1 MIFLKIP
8 LASSWFSMVEF
19 FRTLG
24 SFTWTVIKRL
34 TIKKSQPR
42 SILVHVEVMEQVFR
56 PTKLT
61 MTTPFARKKQKNP
74 ARLTLWVNKLEVA
87 KGYTSSFCEVQVWE
101 VWDTSRV
108 SISHDKVQ
116 RAVSRDQK
124 LAPFM
129 LCWPIR
135 DEYSNFVLKC
145 WNVFFL

>member
-1 MIFLKIP
+1 
-8 LASSWFSMVEF
+8 
-19 FRTLG
+19 
-24 SFTWTVIKRL
+24 
-34 TIKKSQPR
+34 
-42 SILVHVEVMEQVFR
+42 MEQVPR

-61 MTTPFARKKQKNP
+61 MTTPFARKPQLNP

-87 KGYTSSFCEVQVWE
+87 KDYTSSFCEVQVWE

-129 LCWPIR
+129 LC
-135 DEYSNFVLKC
+135 
-145 WNVFFL
+145 